1 MHHFLH
7 YRYQLECRHVIQYR
21 NTRNFR
27 CRYSAE
33 IYAASTYYIDL
44 MSFHFKFLNHTL
56 GQTYVC
62 YTLKLQACTQ
72 TGHNHWTANRKAPV
86 FYLTEQNRLKIINMI
101 VQRSKPS
108 QRCSFK
114 NHASLLVTNKLES
127 KIITLLTSAVLL
139 YFDLE
144 NEWIYA
150 VPE

>member
-7 YRYQLECRHVIQYR
+7 CRYQLECRHVIQYK
-21 NTRNFR
+21 NIRNFR
-27 CRYSAE
+27 CKYSAE

-56 GQTYVC
+56 GQMCVC
-62 YTLKLQACTQ
+62 YKLKLQGVYTNWTQ
-72 TGHNHWTANRKAPV
+72 PLDCRKAPV

-114 NHASLLVTNKLES
+114 ITPLTNKLES

-144 NEWIYA
+144 NEWINA